1 MQSNQAVS
9 WVQDERWQVE
19 RRSSLGPTLACV
31 WQLRIAARY
40 RLKER
45 PRDKSSRVQ
54 FGSWIGHALMRGFL
68 HFWRARFCLG
78 LVIGLTQVCSAYS
91 VLTHEEVVD
100 LLWKDDIQP
109 LLTKRF
115 PGASAEDLKKAHA
128 FAYGGSLIQ
137 DMGYYPFGSK
147 YFSDLTHYV
156 RSGDF
161 IVNLI
166 NDATDLNE
174 YAFALGALSH
184 YSADNIGH
192 PTVNQAVALEF
203 PKLRRKFGNEVTY
216 EDNPKA
222 HIRTEFGFDV
232 TQVAKNRYTSDR
244 YHDFIGFE
252 ISKTLLER
260 AFQDTYGVPLNDV
273 IPDEDLAIGTF
284 RRAISNVLPEMTRVA
299 LLARKKELVAET
311 PNFNS
316 RKFRYY
322 LSRANYQREWGKGYR
337 RPGFGT
343 RVLAFFLKFV
353 PKVGPFKALDF
364 KIPTQ
369 KTEDL
374 YIASVNHAL
383 DNYKGLLA
391 EAGTEKLRLPNTDF
405 DTGRMTHA
413 GEYVLTDKAYAHL
426 LDQLAQHNFGSV
438 TPDLRENVLTFYG
451 DPNAPL
457 ATKRN
462 PAAWEKTQD
471 ELQRLKALAL
481 PETRAI
487 EVSTLP

>member
-1 MQSNQAVS
+1 
-9 WVQDERWQVE
+9 
-19 RRSSLGPTLACV
+19 
-31 WQLRIAARY
+31 
-40 RLKER
+40 
-45 PRDKSSRVQ
+45 
-54 FGSWIGHALMRGFL
+54 
-68 HFWRARFCLG
+68 
-78 LVIGLTQVCSAYS
+78 

-109 LLTKRF
+109 LLVRRF
-115 PGASAEDLKKAHA
+115 PAATADDLKKAHA

-137 DMGYYPFGSK
+137 DMGYYPFGNK

-174 YAFALGALSH
+174 YAFALGALAH
-184 YSADNIGH
+184 YSSDNLGH
-192 PTVNQAVALEF
+192 PTVNRAVALEF
-203 PKLRRKFGNEVTY
+203 PKLRRKFGTEVTY
-216 EDNPKA
+216 ADDPKA

-252 ISKTLLER
+252 VSKPLLEK
-260 AFQDTYGVPLNDV
+260 AFQDTYGIPLNQV
-273 IPDEDLAIGTF
+273 ISNEDLAIGTF
-284 RRAISNVLPEMTRVA
+284 RRSISTILPEMTRVA

-311 PNFNS
+311 PNFNA

-337 RPGFGT
+337 RPGFGA

-353 PKVGPFKALDF
+353 PKVGPFKAVDF
-364 KIPTQ
+364 KIPSQ

-374 YIASVNHAL
+374 YIASVNATL
-383 DNYKGLLA
+383 DNYKMLLA
-391 EAGTEKLRLPNTDF
+391 ETRTKTLRLANTDF

-413 GEYVLTDKAYAHL
+413 GEYILTDKAYAHL
-426 LDQLAQHNFGSV
+426 LDQLAKSDFGQV
-438 TPDLRENVLTFYG
+438 TPELRENILIFYD
-451 DPNAPL
+451 DPNAPI

-462 PAAWEKTQD
+462 AGQWQKTQD
-471 ELQRLKALAL
+471 EVQRLKVFA
-481 PETRAI
+481 PTSI
-487 EVSTLP
+487 PSIQVSTLP

>member
-1 MQSNQAVS
+1 MTRFLDLCRAMV
-9 WVQDERWQVE
+9 
-19 RRSSLGPTLACV
+19 SLGL
-31 WQLRIAARY
+31 L
-40 RLKER
+40 
-45 PRDKSSRVQ
+45 
-54 FGSWIGHALMRGFL
+54 
-68 HFWRARFCLG
+68 
-78 LVIGLTQVCSAYS
+78 LVLTQICGAYS

-109 LLTKRF
+109 LLSKRF
-115 PGASAEDLKKAHA
+115 PGATADDLKKAHA

-166 NDATDLNE
+166 NEASDLNE
-174 YAFALGALSH
+174 FAFALGALAH
-184 YSADNIGH
+184 YSADNQGH
-192 PTVNQAVALEF
+192 PTINQAVGLEF
-203 PKLRRKFGNEVTY
+203 PKLRKKYGNEVTY
-216 EDNPKA
+216 ADNPKA

-252 ISKTLLER
+252 ISKPVLER
-260 AFQDTYGVPLNDV
+260 AFQDTYGVALTDV
-273 IPDEDLAIGTF
+273 IPNEDLAVGTF
-284 RRAISNVLPEMTRVA
+284 RRAISTIVPEMTRVA

-322 LSRANYQREWGKGYR
+322 LSRANYQKEWGKGYR

-364 KIPTQ
+364 KIPTR

-374 YIASVNHAL
+374 YIASVNRTL
-383 DNYKGLLA
+383 DNYKVLLA
-391 EAGTEKLRLPNTDF
+391 EVGTNKLQLANTDF
-405 DTGRMTHA
+405 DTGKMTHT
-413 GEYVLTDKAYAHL
+413 GEYVLTDNAYAHL
-426 LDQLAQHNFGSV
+426 LDQLAQKNFEHV
-438 TPDLRENVLTFYG
+438 DPELRQNILAFYS
-451 DPNAPL
+451 DPSAPNA
-457 ATKRN
+457 TKKKS
-462 PAAWEKTQD
+462 AAWQKTQD
-471 ELQRLKALAL
+471 EVAKLKLFV
-481 PETRAI
+481 PSETPAI
-487 EVSTLP
+487 QQSTAP

>member
-1 MQSNQAVS
+1 MAHCLTPI
-9 WVQDERWQVE
+9 WATKRWTQIPMM
-19 RRSSLGPTLACV
+19 RSPTVL
-31 WQLRIAARY
+31 LI
-40 RLKER
+40 
-45 PRDKSSRVQ
+45 
-54 FGSWIGHALMRGFL
+54 
-68 HFWRARFCLG
+68 CLG
-78 LVIGLTQVCSAYS
+78 LAMIIGLPPVCSAYS

-109 LLTKRF
+109 LLKKRF
-115 PGASAEDLKKAHA
+115 PAATDDDLLKAHA

-137 DMGYYPFGSK
+137 DMGYYPFGKK

-161 IVNLI
+161 ILNLI
-166 NDATDLNE
+166 NEASDLNE
-174 YAFALGALSH
+174 YAFALGALAH
-184 YSADNIGH
+184 YSSDNVGH
-192 PTVNQAVALEF
+192 PVVNRAVALEF
-203 PKLRRKFGNEVTY
+203 PKLRKKFGDEVTY
-216 EDNPKA
+216 ADNPKA

-252 ISKTLLER
+252 VSKPVLER
-260 AFQDTYGVPLNDV
+260 AFQDTYGIPLSDV
-273 IPDEDLAIGTF
+273 IPNEDLAIGTF
-284 RRAISNVLPEMTRVA
+284 RRAISHILPEMTRVA

-311 PNFNS
+311 PNFNA

-353 PKVGPFKALDF
+353 PKVGPFKAVDF

-374 YIASVNHAL
+374 YIASVNHTL
-383 DNYKGLLA
+383 DNYRALLA
-391 EAGTEKLRLPNTDF
+391 ETKAKQLQLANTDF

-426 LDQLAQHNFGSV
+426 LDQLAQHNFEQI
-438 TPDLRENVLTFYG
+438 TPQLRENILAFYE
-451 DPNAPL
+451 DPNAPN

-462 PAAWEKTQD
+462 AVAWQKAQDQLEK
-471 ELQRLKALAL
+471 LKAAPQSTSIQL
-481 PETRAI
+481 
-487 EVSTLP
+487 STLP